1 VKQRDIFRPS
11 WLGEVIE
18 RGHLGNTKT
27 LSTAFAQANFLDD
40 LPMVFYTFLYA
51 NFLDD
56 LPVVFHTFLYQ
67 MNLSALD
74 SAAEVLE
81 FDWDLSGR
89 QERAAVMGL
98 AENTESHSSVLLL
111 KESNPK
117 NPKFTAFTGHQY
129 LKILERLLRPSFLS
143 SCTLK
148 RLRAIFFMVFGT
160 ILTVGLADPAVAL
173 PPFPDVSGGLFASSK
188 LRFAN
193 RDIAGRFYEDWKF
206 ANSLRRIEEPSV
218 PDANT
223 LYGLYR
229 VQTRLFG
236 IGGAEQ
242 EPGSKRLGGINR
254 AVGKGLAGLDPALGK
269 S

>member
-1 VKQRDIFRPS
+1 VKQRDLFRPS

-18 RGHLGNTKT
+18 RGHLGNTNT

-56 LPVVFHTFLYQ
+56 LPMVFHTFLYQ

-74 SAAEVLE
+74 SAAEVLG

-98 AENTESHSSVLLL
+98 AENTESHSSALLL

-117 NPKFTAFTGHQY
+117 NFKFTAFTGHQY

-160 ILTVGLADPAVAL
+160 TLTVGLADPAVAL
-173 PPFPDVSGGLFASSK
+173 PPFPDVSGGACLIKTA
-188 LRFAN
+188 LR
-193 RDIAGRFYEDWKF
+193 
-206 ANSLRRIEEPSV
+206 
-218 PDANT
+218 
-223 LYGLYR
+223 
-229 VQTRLFG
+229 
-236 IGGAEQ
+236 
-242 EPGSKRLGGINR
+242 
-254 AVGKGLAGLDPALGK
+254 
-269 S
+269 